1 MLEPAFPT
9 DITGID
15 WEEKGVEILRR
26 SKQKKE
32 RTMTT
37 SVAKTVDTLVQA
49 FQEYKT
55 TNDQRFQKL
64 DHAVDEKSAQQEQ
77 YEIAKNRP
85 QMTSYEGEMTM
96 ETTEYK
102 TAFTSYVRRG
112 EEAAIQS
119 LEKKGL
125 STLTDNDGGYMIPQ
139 TLIAKLEKDLS
150 DVSVV
155 RRLSNVM
162 QVSSSSVD
170 LLLNKKGAAAGWTGE
185 QDDRDATDSPQVQKL
200 VIPVHEMYAKPRATQ
215 KLLDDASINVEQWL
229 SDSVAHR
236 LAEIENKAFLYGDG
250 DKKPKG
256 ILSYETATEASWEH
270 FAHVTYDAANFIDN
284 LVDMFAGIKGEY
296 LSEAAWLMSRSTL
309 AAVRKLKDQDGRHIW
324 QPSLDAAAPS
334 TLLGYKVE
342 ICDELPALDS
352 EEAGASIIF
361 GNFNRAY
368 QVVDRQ
374 GATILRDPY
383 SAKPYVEFYTTKRVG
398 GDVVN
403 FDALVMLKKTD
414 A

>member
-1 MLEPAFPT
+1 
-9 DITGID
+9 
-15 WEEKGVEILRR
+15 
-26 SKQKKE
+26 
-32 RTMTT
+32 MTT

-55 TNDQRFQKL
+55 TNDQRFQQL
-64 DHAVDEKSAQQEQ
+64 DQVVAEKSAHQEQ
-77 YEIAKNRP
+77 YEIAHNRP
-85 QMTSYEGEMTM
+85 QMTSSYEGENTM

-102 TAFTSYVRRG
+102 TAFASYVRRG
-112 EEAAIQS
+112 EEAPLQV
-119 LEKKGL
+119 LEKKNL
-125 STLTDNDGGYMIPQ
+125 STLTDSDGGYMIPQ

-155 RRLSNVM
+155 RRLANVM
-162 QVSSSSVD
+162 QISSSSVD
-170 LLLNKKGAAAGWTGE
+170 LLLNKTGAAAGWTGE

-200 VIPVHEMYAKPRATQ
+200 VVPVHEMYAKPRATQ

-229 SDSVAHR
+229 SDAVAHR

-250 DKKPKG
+250 DQKPTG
-256 ILSYETATEASWEH
+256 ILSYATAEEASWGH
-270 FAHVTYDAANFIDN
+270 FAHVSYDVENLIDN
-284 LVDMFAGIKGEY
+284 LVDMFASIKGEH
-296 LSEAAWLMSRSTL
+296 LNDATWLMSRATL

-342 ICDELPALDS
+342 ICDELPALGS
-352 EEAGASIIF
+352 ENAGASIIF

-403 FDALVMLKKTD
+403 FESLVMLKNT
-414 A
+414 AE

>member
-1 MLEPAFPT
+1 
-9 DITGID
+9 
-15 WEEKGVEILRR
+15 
-26 SKQKKE
+26 
-32 RTMTT
+32 MTT

-55 TNDQRFQKL
+55 TNDQRFERL
-64 DHAVDEKSAQQEQ
+64 DQRADKKSAQREK

-85 QMTSYEGEMTM
+85 QMTSYEGDIEM
-96 ETTEYK
+96 ENTEYK

-112 EEAAIQS
+112 EEAPLQV
-119 LEKKGL
+119 LEKKSL
-125 STLTDNDGGYMIPQ
+125 STLVDSDGGYMIPQ

-170 LLLNKKGAAAGWTGE
+170 LLLNKTGAAAGWTGE
-185 QDDRDATDSPQVQKL
+185 ADDRDATDSPQVQKL
-200 VIPVHEMYAKPRATQ
+200 VVPVHEMYAKPRATQ

-229 SDSVAHR
+229 SDSISHR
-236 LAEIENKAFLYGDG
+236 LAALENRAFLYGDG
-250 DKKPKG
+250 NKKPTG
-256 ILSYETATEASWEH
+256 ILSYTTEAVASWGH
-270 FAHVTYDAANFIDN
+270 FAHVEYDEDKLIDN
-284 LVDMFAGIKGEY
+284 LVDMFASIKGEY
-296 LSEAAWLMSRSTL
+296 LNEATWLMSRSTL
-309 AAVRKLKDQDGRHIW
+309 AIVRKLKDQDGRHIW

-342 ICDELPALDS
+342 ICDELPVLGTEDS
-352 EEAGASIIF
+352 STAIIF

-374 GATILRDPY
+374 GATVLRDPY

-398 GDVVN
+398 GNVVN
-403 FDALVMLKKTD
+403 FDSLVMLKNPTGE
-414 A
+414 